1 MDQLSVMIRGKI
13 NQKCIDTLHKRIKKE
28 KEDEEKS
35 EKVKNKK
42 GDEEK
47 GKNEANEKEDEGK
60 GKNE

>member
-1 MDQLSVMIRGKI
+1 MDQLSVTIRGKI

-28 KEDEEKS
+28 KDEEKS
-35 EKVKNKK
+35 EKVKNKN

-47 GKNEANEKEDEGK
+47 SKNEANEKEDEGK